1 MLRPCRGGSLSEKG
15 IAEVGWGRPPGA
27 DEGLDSSVSRPP
39 CANRSGCGKSVSHS
53 WLRLPCLQRIF
64 LWYIGIGPPNPGRN
78 RDCGGE
84 SGPARPAQHRR
95 ENCEDKCMGMGPF
108 IDREPTSI
116 EIWVF
121 KWIFAPI
128 ALGLL
133 LWMYISTASDRS
145 RCFTKCG
152 ELGYEDAIYVP
163 SVGIQSRSCTCVSE
177 EPGKG
182 PKQVDF

>member
-1 MLRPCRGGSLSEKG
+1 MGPAARRRRRLIC
-15 IAEVGWGRPPGA
+15 A
-27 DEGLDSSVSRPP
+27 SRPP

-84 SGPARPAQHRR
+84 TGPARPAQHRR

-133 LWMYISTASDRS
+133 LWMYIRRPAIGCASPSAEFD
-145 RCFTKCG
+145 TKRDLRAFCRHSIAILHLQPARNRAGG
-152 ELGYEDAIYVP
+152 EGSGL
-163 SVGIQSRSCTCVSE
+163 
-177 EPGKG
+177 
-182 PKQVDF
+182 